1 MATVV
6 LSYRLWSSLRLTA
19 SLGPESGPHWV
30 LTLVLSTTDRGP
42 LYDLTLNPLLLNSFP
57 HYGLTLC
64 RTGPYSGPHWVPSL
78 VLTGS

>member
-30 LTLVLSTTDRGP
+30 LTLVLSTT
-42 LYDLTLNPLLLNSFP
+42 
-57 HYGLTLC
+57 
-64 RTGPYSGPHWVPSL
+64 
-78 VLTGS
+78 